1 MVLIGDSKTGKSHV
15 AAAHGV
21 HIVGHEYRRVHFLPT
36 AKRVTVLEH
45 GPAQGRAGK
54 RAEALVKRDVLIL
67 DALGYLPFST
77 SGDALLFH
85 ILTKRCNH
93 TRVGITT
100 NLCFAAC
107 AATHGDPKLTAALPN
122 RPTHRCYILATS
134 KDG

>member
-1 MVLIGDSKTGKSHV
+1 MVLIGGSKTGKSHV

-21 HIVGHEYRRVHFLPT
+21 HTVGHEYRRVHFLPT

-54 RAEALVKRDVLIL
+54 RAEALVKRDVVVL

-77 SGDALLFH
+77 SGGALLFH

-107 AATHGDPKLTAALPN
+107 AAMHGDAKLTAALPG

>member
-1 MVLIGDSKTGKSHV
+1 MVLIGGSKTAKSHV

-21 HIVGHEYRRVHFLPT
+21 HTVGHEYRRVHFLPT
-36 AKRVTVLEH
+36 AKRVTVIEH
-45 GPAQGRAGK
+45 RPAQGRAGK

-107 AATHGDPKLTAALPN
+107 DAKLTAALPN